1 MNPIDRLD
9 ASRTAEGAVVARA
22 PDRPRPATASSGRRV
37 SVDASRARRS
47 AVPIDRRSRARRD
60 ARTRRPTDRPTD
72 RPTGRPSIAL
82 FTHTNANIEKIA
94 IDP

>member
-1 MNPIDRLD
+1 
-9 ASRTAEGAVVARA
+9 
-22 PDRPRPATASSGRRV
+22 
-37 SVDASRARRS
+37 
-47 AVPIDRRSRARRD
+47 VPIDRRSGARGD

>member
-1 MNPIDRLD
+1 
-9 ASRTAEGAVVARA
+9 
-22 PDRPRPATASSGRRV
+22 
-37 SVDASRARRS
+37 
-47 AVPIDRRSRARRD
+47 VPIDRRSRARGD

-72 RPTGRPSIAL
+72 RPTPSGRPSIAL